1 MNKIGLGDKD
11 ASIVVYCQNIPPLE
25 YYQQLVNVSPLKQGE
40 IKMIADKTGNHWRK
54 IFNVYAK
61 FLYELWVPAED
72 SWQRFRDDRLLT
84 ENCNALLLFS
94 PFKKCSSD
102 ITATTIHIIMGKQ
115 YASSLI
121 NPEQLTWLSNDFAID
136 EQNRTIV
143 CPYFDYRQ
151 LSNEKITKLCGL
163 VNHIKKQSL
172 VT

>member
-1 MNKIGLGDKD
+1 MNRIGLGDKD
-11 ASIVVYCQNIPPLE
+11 ANIVVYCQNTPPLE
-25 YYQQLVNVSPLKQGE
+25 YYQQLTSISPMNKGE

-61 FLYELWVPAED
+61 FLYELWTPAED
-72 SWQRFRDDRLLT
+72 SWQSFRDKKLLAEKSKT
-84 ENCNALLLFS
+84 VLLFS
-94 PFKKCSSD
+94 PFTKCSSETQD
-102 ITATTIHIIMGKQ
+102 KAIHIIMGKQ